1 MKLFG
6 KRYLGLSGT
15 RLNIAIGIIAGIDFL
30 YVCSCSPS
38 LRGTDTYKTIWL

>member
-15 RLNIAIGIIAGIDFL
+15 KLNVAIGVIAGIDFL
-30 YVCSCSPS
+30 YLCSHLP
-38 LRGTDTYKTIWL
+38 I